1 MSGRKGGSVKE
12 VNIVTSIAEI
22 GETWTVDFIMGI
34 KESKSNW

>member
-1 MSGRKGGSVKE
+1 MSGRKGGSEKE

-22 GETWTVDFIMGI
+22 RETWTVDFIMGI